1 VSTLNFNWKYILIM
15 NRKYLYPLLIILVT
29 AALYFGEEYV
39 DDQNEAY
46 PKTSNTHQGYSEF
59 DDRFLPTS
67 TTGVLVSHQ
76 YFTLSY
82 SEAHEQAEWVAYE
95 LKKSQVKNSNFERPY
110 FVQDRSVATGSAD
123 WRNYKNS
130 GYDRGHLVPAAD
142 REFDYD
148 AYHET
153 FLTSNIS
160 PQNHDFNAGV
170 WNKLEQKTRYWA
182 KKHDGVFVITGG
194 VLTDGLPT
202 IGEEAVS
209 VPTAFY
215 KIIFDK
221 RKEGNK
227 VIAFLIPNAPTDKSF
242 YDYAVSVDEI
252 EARTGI
258 DFFSQF
264 SSAVQD
270 KLENG
275 INKKGW

>member
-1 VSTLNFNWKYILIM
+1 M
-15 NRKYLYPLLIILVT
+15 NRRYLYPLLIILVT
-29 AALYFGEEYV
+29 AALYYGETYV
-39 DDQNEAY
+39 DKQNEAY
-46 PKTSNTHQGYSEF
+46 PKTSATNKSYAEF

-67 TTGVLVSHQ
+67 TTGVIVSHQ

-82 SEAHEQAEWVAYE
+82 AESHEQAEWVAYE
-95 LKKSQVKNSNFERPY
+95 LQKSQIKNSDFKRPY
-110 FVQDRSVATGSAD
+110 FVVDRSVASGSAD

-130 GYDRGHLVPAAD
+130 GYDRGHLIPAAD

-160 PQNHDFNAGV
+160 PQNNDFNAGV

-194 VLTDGLPT
+194 VLKEGLPT
-202 IGEEAVS
+202 IGDEGVS
-209 VPTAFY
+209 VPNEFY

-221 RKEGNK
+221 RKSGNK
-227 VIAFLIPNAPTDKSF
+227 VIAFLIPNKPTDKSF
-242 YDYAVSVDEI
+242 YDFTVSVDEI
-252 EARTGI
+252 EAKTRI

-264 SSAVQD
+264 SEATQE
-270 KLENG
+270 KLESSVDR
-275 INKKGW
+275 KGW

>member
-1 VSTLNFNWKYILIM
+1 M

-29 AALYFGEEYV
+29 AALYYGEKYA
-39 DDQNEAY
+39 DKKNEDY
-46 PKTSNTHQGYSEF
+46 PKTTNANTSYSEF

-82 SEAHEQAEWVAYE
+82 AEDHEQAEWVAYE
-95 LKKSQVKNSNFERPY
+95 LQKSQLKNSDFKRPY
-110 FVQDRSVATGSAD
+110 FVQDRSVSSGSAD

-130 GYDRGHLVPAAD
+130 GYDRGHLCPAAD

-160 PQNHDFNAGV
+160 PQNREFNGGI

-182 KKHDGVFVITGG
+182 KKHDGLFVITGG
-194 VLTDGLPT
+194 VLEAGLST
-202 IGEEAVS
+202 IGDENVS
-209 VPTAFY
+209 VPKEFY

-221 RKEGNK
+221 RNDENK
-227 VIAFLIPNAPTDKSF
+227 VIAFLIPNKPTEKSF
-242 YDYAVSVDEI
+242 YEYTVSVDEI
-252 EARTGI
+252 EAKTGI

-264 SSAVQD
+264 SETVQEKFESGVD
-270 KLENG
+270 R
-275 INKKGW
+275 KGW

>member
-1 VSTLNFNWKYILIM
+1 M
-15 NRKYLYPLLIILVT
+15 NRKYLYPLLIIGVT
-29 AALYFGEEYV
+29 AALYYGEKYV
-39 DDQNEAY
+39 DTKNEAY
-46 PKTSNTHQGYSEF
+46 PNTSNTTESYSEF

-67 TTGVLVSHQ
+67 TTGVIVSHQ

-95 LKKSQVKNSNFERPY
+95 LKKDQIKNSDFKRPY
-110 FVQDRSVATGSAD
+110 FVQDRSVASGSAD

-142 REFDYD
+142 REFDYE

-160 PQNHDFNAGV
+160 PQDNKFNAGI

-182 KKHDGVFVITGG
+182 KKHDGLFIITGG
-194 VLTDGLPT
+194 VLEDGLPT
-202 IGEEAVS
+202 IGDEEVS
-209 VPTAFY
+209 VPAMFY

-221 RKEGNK
+221 RGNENK
-227 VIAFLIPNAPTDKSF
+227 VLAFLIPNEPTSKSF
-242 YDYAVSVDEI
+242 YDYTVSIDEI
-252 EARTGI
+252 EAKTGI

-264 SSAVQD
+264 SNAMQEQ
-270 KLENG
+270 LESDVDRE
-275 INKKGW
+275 GW

>member
-1 VSTLNFNWKYILIM
+1 M
-15 NRKYLYPLLIILVT
+15 NRRYLYPLLIILVT
-29 AALYFGEEYV
+29 AALYYGEKYV
-39 DDQNEAY
+39 DKKNEDY
-46 PKTSNTHQGYSEF
+46 PKTSNTNKSYLKF
-59 DDRFLPTS
+59 DDRYLPTS
-67 TTGVLVSHQ
+67 TTGAIVSHQ

-82 SEAHEQAEWVAYE
+82 SETHEQAEWVAYE
-95 LKKSQVKNSNFERPY
+95 LKKNQIKNSDFKRPY
-110 FVQDRSVATGSAD
+110 FVEDRSVASGSAD
-123 WRNYKNS
+123 WRSYKNS

-160 PQNHDFNAGV
+160 PQNKEFNGGI

-194 VLTDGLPT
+194 VLEDGLLA
-202 IGEEAVS
+202 IGDDRVT
-209 VPTAFY
+209 VPKEFY

-221 RKEGNK
+221 RKGGNK

-242 YDYAVSVDEI
+242 YDFTVSVDEI
-252 EARTGI
+252 EAKTGI

-264 SSAVQD
+264 SKASQEQ
-270 KLENG
+270 LESDVDRE
-275 INKKGW
+275 GW

>member
-1 VSTLNFNWKYILIM
+1 M
-15 NRKYLYPLLIILVT
+15 NRRYLYPLLIIGVT
-29 AALYFGEEYV
+29 VALYYGEKYA
-39 DDQNEAY
+39 DKQNEDY
-46 PKTSNTHQGYSEF
+46 PETSNTNKSYSEF

-67 TTGVLVSHQ
+67 TTGVIVSHQ

-95 LKKSQVKNSNFERPY
+95 LKKNQIKNSDFKRPY
-110 FVQDRSVATGSAD
+110 FVEDRSVASGSAD
-123 WRNYKNS
+123 WRSYKNS

-160 PQNHDFNAGV
+160 PQNKDFNGGV

-182 KKHDGVFVITGG
+182 KKYDGVFVITGG
-194 VLTDGLPT
+194 VLEDGLPT
-202 IGEEAVS
+202 IGDDHIS
-209 VPTAFY
+209 VPKEFY

-221 RKEGNK
+221 RKDGNK
-227 VIAFLIPNAPTDKSF
+227 VLAFLIPNEPTNKSF
-242 YDYAVSVDEI
+242 YEYTVSVDEI
-252 EARTGI
+252 EAKTGI

-264 SSAVQD
+264 SKAIQE
-270 KLENG
+270 KLESG
-275 INKKGW
+275 VDREGW